1 MSETVL
7 YDYWRSSASYRLRI
21 ALNMAAETFR
31 TVPIDILAK
40 EHRSQEHLARN
51 PQGLVP
57 VLEIDGHSFTQS
69 LAVIEYLDETRGGA
83 FLPGDVVERQR
94 VRALSYVIAMEIHPV
109 CNTHVVGHVLSLTGG
124 GDDARLAWMQKFI
137 GEGLAAFEILLSS
150 PSTGTFCHGDRPGM
164 ADICLVP
171 QVYNARRWSVDLSA
185 CPKLVGIADR
195 CAELKPFANAHP
207 DKAGPDR
214 AVR

>member
-1 MSETVL
+1 MSDTVL

-31 TVPIDILAK
+31 TVPVDILAR

-57 VLEIDGHSFTQS
+57 VLEIDGHSFAQS

-83 FLPGDVVERQR
+83 FLPGDSVGRQR

-109 CNTHVVGHVLSLTGG
+109 CNTHVAAHVMSITGG

-137 GEGLAAFEILLSS
+137 GEGLAAFEMLLAS
-150 PSTGTFCHGDRPGM
+150 PRPAHSAMATGPAWRISVSCRRSTMRGDGASIFRP
-164 ADICLVP
+164 
-171 QVYNARRWSVDLSA
+171 ARNLSRSPTA
-185 CPKLVGIADR
+185 AP
-195 CAELKPFANAHP
+195 N
-207 DKAGPDR
+207 
-214 AVR
+214 

>member
-1 MSETVL
+1 MSDTVL

-31 TVPIDILAK
+31 TVPVDILAK

-83 FLPGDVVERQR
+83 FLPGDSVGRQR

-137 GEGLAAFEILLSS
+137 GEGLAAFEILLNS

-171 QVYNARRWSVDLSA
+171 QVYNAERWGADLSG
-185 CPKLVGIADR
+185 CNRLIEIAER
-195 CAELKPFANAHP
+195 CRALPAFAAAHP
-207 DKAGPDR
+207 D
-214 AVR
+214 AVRPAD